1 MLQRFERIIV
11 STDAELHTVAAINSG
26 DEAIVGPVHAHVF
39 LEFAIDAP
47 DANVA
52 GSIVAAAQNPT
63 QVTALAQH
71 TGGWASIV
79 DIHEDDE
86 VTEAGLGMSAEL
98 RREIFNAGLDIPGD
112 TEAVEEADD
121 SMEFYTGDT
130 RRHSKKHH
138 SKKHRSEKDDDS
150 ELGMGYEERRLIFN
164 AGLDVPDDP
173 LAVTEADDSM
183 DFYAGKADE
192 EDLNPLP
199 GGDDY
204 DYGLASESK
213 KKEAGLGD
221 AKLEAEMASWY
232 DSLPTL
238 KVQGEV
244 IVWPTEEDAAA
255 QGGARARLGAS
266 PEVVSNGP
274 DAVDFKTFGAALA
287 ATAALAGIALVGMRA
302 HRARRERE
310 EEPLLVSAV

>member
-1 MLQRFERIIV
+1 MGPEERREIFNAGLDIPGDTEAIEEADD
-11 STDAELHTVAAINSG
+11 SMDFYTGSKKHHSKKHHSKKRSDDDDAELGMG
-26 DEAIVGPVHAHVF
+26 D
-39 LEFAIDAP
+39 
-47 DANVA
+47 
-52 GSIVAAAQNPT
+52 
-63 QVTALAQH
+63 
-71 TGGWASIV
+71 
-79 DIHEDDE
+79 
-86 VTEAGLGMSAEL
+86 EL
-98 RREIFNAGLDIPGD
+98 RREIYNAGLDIPGD

-173 LAVTEADDSM
+173 LAIEEADDSM
-183 DFYAGKADE
+183 DFIFHEDKADE

-266 PEVVSNGP
+266 PEVISNGP

>member
-1 MLQRFERIIV
+1 
-11 STDAELHTVAAINSG
+11 
-26 DEAIVGPVHAHVF
+26 
-39 LEFAIDAP
+39 
-47 DANVA
+47 
-52 GSIVAAAQNPT
+52 
-63 QVTALAQH
+63 
-71 TGGWASIV
+71 
-79 DIHEDDE
+79 
-86 VTEAGLGMSAEL
+86 
-98 RREIFNAGLDIPGD
+98 
-112 TEAVEEADD
+112 
-121 SMEFYTGDT
+121 
-130 RRHSKKHH
+130 
-138 SKKHRSEKDDDS
+138 
-150 ELGMGYEERRLIFN
+150 
-164 AGLDVPDDP
+164 

-204 DYGLASESK
+204 DYGLASDSK

-266 PEVVSNGP
+266 PEVISNGP

>member
-1 MLQRFERIIV
+1 MGPEERREIFNAGLDIPGDTEAIEEADD
-11 STDAELHTVAAINSG
+11 SMDFYTGSKKHHSKKHHSKKHRSDDDDAELGMG
-26 DEAIVGPVHAHVF
+26 D
-39 LEFAIDAP
+39 
-47 DANVA
+47 
-52 GSIVAAAQNPT
+52 
-63 QVTALAQH
+63 
-71 TGGWASIV
+71 
-79 DIHEDDE
+79 
-86 VTEAGLGMSAEL
+86 EL

>member
-1 MLQRFERIIV
+1 
-11 STDAELHTVAAINSG
+11 
-26 DEAIVGPVHAHVF
+26 
-39 LEFAIDAP
+39 
-47 DANVA
+47 
-52 GSIVAAAQNPT
+52 
-63 QVTALAQH
+63 
-71 TGGWASIV
+71 
-79 DIHEDDE
+79 
-86 VTEAGLGMSAEL
+86 
-98 RREIFNAGLDIPGD
+98 
-112 TEAVEEADD
+112 
-121 SMEFYTGDT
+121 MEFYTGDT

-173 LAVTEADDSM
+173 LAIEEADDSM
-183 DFYAGKADE
+183 DFIFHEDKADE

-244 IVWPTEEDAAA
+244 VVWPTEEDAAA